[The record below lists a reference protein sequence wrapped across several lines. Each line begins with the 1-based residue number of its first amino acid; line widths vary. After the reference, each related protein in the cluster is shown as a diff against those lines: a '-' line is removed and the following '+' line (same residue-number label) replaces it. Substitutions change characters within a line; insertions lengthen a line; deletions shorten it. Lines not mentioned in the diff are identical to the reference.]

1 MRGIYD
7 TFISFVEQFGHMRRC
22 GVVFLAAGLAL
33 WVQATSAYAAQTTAS
48 GQRRTPAPV
57 AAPAPAPIVAANDP
71 TAQAYD
77 QFLLA
82 QRAEDDDDADGAI
95 AAYKRAMSL
104 DPKAADVVAA
114 LANLYMRQN
123 RASDAT
129 TTAENALKIDDKNAE
144 AHRVLGTIYASA
156 AGSDDNTPSS
166 PAAQAAQR
174 DNLTKAV
181 DHLEKSI
188 ANPAGIP
195 NANTRAMLSRLY
207 LRTEQYEKAIAIL
220 LDLVKQ
226 EPGWQEGAL
235 LLAQAYDESG
245 HTDEA
250 VGYLEMAAEGDPQ
263 LYPTLADYYGRQ
275 QRWKDAAQAYERAL
289 QGSPRSFD
297 LRVGYGSALLNIGGA
312 DNTVRAR
319 DVLRDAVAARGTDQ
333 RALYLLAE
341 AERLSGD
348 LEASER
354 TARRLVALNRNSP
367 RAYVALAEALEE
379 RQQYQAV
386 VESLGPAVNEF
397 RSASNSAAALG
408 ALLPHLGFAYQQTG
422 KFDNAIAVFEDARRL
437 APNDPVVAG
446 YLIQAQ
452 LAGKKYMAAA
462 QLAHSMREQHPD
474 DLRLARLEAQA
485 LRLGGKADQGIAVLQ
500 DIVQQH
506 GNEPAAYIALA
517 QGYVDANR
525 GPQAVKVLQDAQTRF
540 PENALITFELGAVFD
555 KQKKFPE
562 AEAAFRQLIS
572 RDPANAPALN
582 YLGYMLA
589 DRGERLDESVS
600 LLERALKVEP
610 DNGSYLD
617 SLGWALYKQGK
628 LEQALEQLKRASD
641 QLAANSVIQ
650 DHYGDVL
657 FKMARYDEAIEAWSR
672 SLSGDGDS
680 IDRGVID
687 KKIRSARQKL
697 PRR

>member
-1 MRGIYD
+1 
-7 TFISFVEQFGHMRRC
+7 MRR
-22 GVVFLAAGLAL
+22 LAVAILTAGLWA
-33 WVQATSAYAAQTTAS
+33 QATFVHAAQSTANA
-48 GQRRTPAPV
+48 QRRTPVP
-57 AAPAPAPIVAANDP
+57 AAADANDRI
-71 TAQAYD
+71 AEAYD

-82 QRAEDDDDADGAI
+82 QRAEDDDDADAAI
-95 AAYKRAMSL
+95 AAYRRAISL
-104 DPKAADVVAA
+104 DPQAADVVAA

-123 RASDAT
+123 RSSDAIA
-129 TTAENALKIDDKNAE
+129 TAENALKIDEANPE
-144 AHRVLGTIYASA
+144 AHRVLGTIYASM
-156 AGSDDNTPSS
+156 AGGDDSTPTS
-166 PAAQAAQR
+166 PAAAAAQR

-188 ANPAGIP
+188 AHPSGIP

-207 LRTEQYEKAIAIL
+207 LRTEQYDKAIAML
-220 LDLVKQ
+220 SDLVKQ

-245 HTDEA
+245 HTEEA
-250 VGYLEMAAEGDPQ
+250 VSFLEMAAEGDPQ
-263 LYPTLADYYGRQ
+263 LYPTLAEFYGRQ

-289 QGSPRSFD
+289 QVAPRNFD

-312 DNTVRAR
+312 DNAAKAR
-319 DVLRDAVAARGTDQ
+319 DVLREVVAARATDQ
-333 RALYLLAE
+333 RALYLLSE

-348 LEASER
+348 LESAER
-354 TARRLVALNRNSP
+354 SARRLIAQNRNSP

-379 RQQYQAV
+379 RQQYQGV
-386 VESLGPAVNEF
+386 IDSLGPAVNEF
-397 RSASNSAAALG
+397 RSASNAAAALG

-422 KFDNAIAVFEDARRL
+422 KPENAVAVFEEARKL
-437 APNDPVVAG
+437 SPDDPTIAG

-452 LAGKKYMAAA
+452 ISAKKYAAA
-462 QLAHSMREQHPD
+462 AELAHSMRATHPD

-485 LRLGGKADQGIAVLQ
+485 LRQGGKVDQGIAVLQ
-500 DIVQQH
+500 EIVQRH
-506 GNEPAAYIALA
+506 ANEPAAYIALA
-517 QGYVDANR
+517 QGYIDANR
-525 GPQAVKVLQDAQTRF
+525 GSQAVKVLQDAQTRF
-540 PENALITFELGAVFD
+540 PNESLITFELGAVYD
-555 KQKKFPE
+555 KGKKFSE
-562 AEAAFRQLIS
+562 AEAAFRQLLA

-600 LLERALKVEP
+600 LLERALKVDP

-617 SLGWALYKQGK
+617 SLGWAYYKQGR
-628 LEQALEQLKRASD
+628 LPQALEQLKRASD
-641 QLAANSVIQ
+641 QLTTNSVIQ

-657 FKMARYDEAIEAWSR
+657 FKMSRYDEAIEAWSR

-680 IDRGVID
+680 IDRGAID

-697 PRR
+697 PKR